1 MHKVTKYHI
10 GGTVSW
16 LVGIAGGF
24 VDFGDFCV
32 IFEKSHG
39 ASNFLKSESSSPPW
53 ATLGRI
59 PTILTAI

>member
-24 VDFGDFCV
+24 SDFGDF
-32 IFEKSHG
+32 
-39 ASNFLKSESSSPPW
+39 W
-53 ATLGRI
+53 
-59 PTILTAI
+59 